1 MNALLKTSRIAS
13 YFWPGYRR
21 AWDEMDHQSAVVAIA
36 FAWMMVFVG
45 FNLFYW
51 TSWYPGWLVNLAT
64 IALVAISIGHGAK
77 RILFG
82 ESLASSAITIDDL
95 EEAER
100 SFRLAQENYLQ
111 GSYFEAEQQ
120 LLKNLAINE
129 ADIESAL
136 LLASVY
142 RRSGK
147 FSESLETLAQL
158 QLKERSDRWMT
169 EILVEKEKVLRSKR
183 QSSSVPP
190 PKG

>member
-1 MNALLKTSRIAS
+1 MNALIKTSIIAS
-13 YFWPGYRR
+13 YFWPGYRK
-21 AWDEMDHQSAVVAIA
+21 AWDHLDHQSAVVAIV
-36 FAWMMVFVG
+36 FAWTMVFVG
-45 FNLFYW
+45 LNLFYW

-64 IALVAISIGHGAK
+64 IALVVISIGHGAK
-77 RILFG
+77 RIMFG
-82 ESLASSAITIDDL
+82 ESVAGSELTLDSL

-100 SFRLAQENYLQ
+100 SFRMAQESYLQ

-129 ADIESAL
+129 SDIESAL

-147 FSESLETLAQL
+147 FRESLETLSQL
-158 QLKERSDRWMT
+158 QLKERSARWTT

-183 QSSSVPP
+183 HSNSGPP

>member
-1 MNALLKTSRIAS
+1 LM
-13 YFWPGYRR
+13 
-21 AWDEMDHQSAVVAIA
+21 
-36 FAWMMVFVG
+36 
-45 FNLFYW
+45 
-51 TSWYPGWLVNLAT
+51 
-64 IALVAISIGHGAK
+64 ISIGHGAK

-95 EEAER
+95 EEAEQ
-100 SFRLAQENYLQ
+100 SFRLAQESYLQ

-158 QLKERSDRWMT
+158 QLKERSERWMT

>member
-1 MNALLKTSRIAS
+1 MTALLKTSRIAS
-13 YFWPGYRR
+13 YFWPGYRK
-21 AWDEMDHQSAVVAIA
+21 AWDEMDHQSVVLAIA
-36 FAWMMVFVG
+36 FAWMVVFVG

-51 TSWYPGWLVNLAT
+51 TSWYPGWLINLAT
-64 IALVAISIGHGAK
+64 IALLMISIGHGAK

-95 EEAER
+95 EEAEQ
-100 SFRLAQENYLQ
+100 SFRLAQESYLQ

-158 QLKERSDRWMT
+158 QLKERSERWMT